1 MGNLGFT
8 PLSRRSVSERSGK
21 HFRYSC
27 ALTNRHWL
35 IIFFAMTALFP
46 AVYASPVSAQEQIVV
61 AAASDLQFVMPKLA
75 QQFEKKSGVKV
86 QITFG
91 SSGNFFAQ
99 IKNGAPYDLFF
110 SADMNY
116 PRQLE
121 AAELV
126 EPGTFYEY
134 ARGKIVLWTK
144 KEAGIDINQGLRVL
158 LNAEVHKIAIAN
170 PDHAPY
176 GRAALAAL
184 QKEDLYKK
192 IADKLVLGENVSQ
205 AAQFIATGSAQVGII
220 PLSLA
225 LAPALAKQGA
235 YAEIPPADYLPI
247 EQGCAVLR
255 SSKHKSAALQF
266 LQFMKSRAALALLSQ
281 AGFSG
286 PSK

>member
-1 MGNLGFT
+1 M
-8 PLSRRSVSERSGK
+8 
-21 HFRYSC
+21 
-27 ALTNRHWL
+27 
-35 IIFFAMTALFP
+35 
-46 AVYASPVSAQEQIVV
+46 V

-110 SADMNY
+110 SADVNY
-116 PRQLE
+116 PRQLQ
-121 AAELV
+121 AAGLIEQ
-126 EPGTFYEY
+126 ETFYEY
-134 ARGKIVLWTK
+134 ARGTIVLWTT
-144 KEAGIDINQGLRVL
+144 KETGIDVKRGLPVL
-158 LNAEVHKIAIAN
+158 LKGEVHKIAIAN

-184 QKEDLYKK
+184 QKEDLYKE
-192 IADKLVLGENVSQ
+192 ISSKLVLGENVSQ
-205 AAQFIATGSAQVGII
+205 AAQFVATGGAQVGII

-225 LAPALAKQGA
+225 LAPAMAKQGA
-235 YAEIPPADYLPI
+235 YAEIPPEDSPPI

-266 LQFMKSRAALALLSQ
+266 LQFMKSREALVLLSQ
-281 AGFSG
+281 AGFSR

>member
-1 MGNLGFT
+1 M
-8 PLSRRSVSERSGK
+8 
-21 HFRYSC
+21 
-27 ALTNRHWL
+27 
-35 IIFFAMTALFP
+35 
-46 AVYASPVSAQEQIVV
+46 V

-75 QQFEKKSGVKV
+75 QQFEEKSGVKV
-86 QITFG
+86 QITLG

-110 SADMNY
+110 SADVNY
-116 PRQLE
+116 PRQLQ
-121 AAELV
+121 AAGLL

-134 ARGKIVLWTK
+134 ARGAIVLWTR
-144 KEAGIDINQGLRVL
+144 KETGIDVKRGLPVL
-158 LNAEVHKIAIAN
+158 LEGEVHKIAIAN
-170 PDHAPY
+170 PNHAPY
-176 GRAALAAL
+176 GRAALDAL
-184 QKEDLYKK
+184 QKKGLYKK
-192 IADKLVLGENVSQ
+192 IAGKLVLGENVSQ

-235 YAEIPPADYLPI
+235 YAEISPADYPPI

-266 LQFMKSRAALALLSQ
+266 LQFMKSREALALLSQ